1 MIEMTVDTGPPD
13 PPSPLSKYGPTV
25 GGSDGLNHFIRDY
38 VNNWPD
44 SASVRPISFQMGTSV
59 RVAYLVEGQGALAR
73 VNLRRLPGDLGWQGL
88 LHWGPRGARKHLK
101 FRVIGPIHWVL
112 DPDEYTWQG
121 RTKRK

>member
-13 PPSPLSKYGPTV
+13 IPSKNGPTI
-25 GGSDGLNHFIRDY
+25 GGNGLDY
-38 VNNWPD
+38 FVRQNVSNY
-44 SASVRPISFQMGTSV
+44 SHSVSVRPISFQMGNSV
-59 RVAYLVEGQGALAR
+59 RVAYLVEGMGALAR
-73 VNLRRLPGDLGWQGL
+73 LNLRRLPRDLLWQGI

-112 DPDEYTWQG
+112 DPEEYAWQG